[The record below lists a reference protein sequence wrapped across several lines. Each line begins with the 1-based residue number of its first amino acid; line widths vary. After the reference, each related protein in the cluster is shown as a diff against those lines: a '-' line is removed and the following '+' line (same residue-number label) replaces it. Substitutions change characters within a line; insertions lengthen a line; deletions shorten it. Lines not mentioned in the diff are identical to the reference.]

1 MKEQF
6 EAVRQRY
13 PGTKRGLETELSQF
27 QRHKDHKAVI
37 DLLLPALEA
46 AIQRREERTKKGQWN
61 PDWPHFRTWISQRR
75 WEENWVEE
83 VKTEKLDINY
93 CNYSTFE

>member
-6 EAVRQRY
+6 EAVRQLY
-13 PGTKRGLETELSQF
+13 PGTKRGLETEFAQF
-27 QRHKDHKAVI
+27 CKHKDAGKVI
-37 DLLLPALEA
+37 DQLLPALEA

-83 VKTEKLDINY
+83 VKTEKLNINY